1 MKDLLRIALAQLVSV
16 DNVESNF
23 FQIKEILNQVKADH
37 PQMVFFPE
45 NCLYFRIKEGEAIPT
60 FEITDLIFQ
69 ELSSLA
75 LNLNTNLHLGSVPL
89 KINSQVFNSSV
100 MIWSDGKI
108 EATYQKNHLFD
119 IQLTHQN
126 SIKESD
132 VFSHGSEAKI
142 LNFENWKFGQSICYD
157 IRFSELYSYY
167 AHNDVDA
174 LLIPSAFLV
183 KTGQA
188 HWEILNKA
196 RAIENQCYVIS
207 SAQGGVHKSTVHPNL
222 QRETYGNSLVID
234 PWGNEIICLKSGLN
248 SYVTELSKKSIQN
261 VRSQIPMKSQ
271 RKTHF

>member
-1 MKDLLRIALAQLVSV
+1 VNDLLRIAMAQLVSV
-16 DNVESNF
+16 DNVELNF
-23 FQIKEILNQVKADH
+23 NQIKEILNQVKSDI
-37 PQMVFFPE
+37 PRFVFFPE

-60 FEITDLIFQ
+60 FELSDVIFQ
-69 ELSSLA
+69 ELSNLA
-75 LNLNTNLHLGSVPL
+75 QNLRMNLHLGSVPL
-89 KINSQVFNSSV
+89 KINNQVFNSSV

-119 IQLTHQN
+119 IQLTNQN

-132 VFSHGSEAKI
+132 VFSHGTQAQIIHSDD
-142 LNFENWKFGQSICYD
+142 WKFGQSICYD

-167 AHNDVDA
+167 AHNEVDA
-174 LLIPSAFLV
+174 ILIPSAFLV

-188 HWEILNKA
+188 HWDILNKA

-207 SAQGGVHKSTVHPNL
+207 SAQGGTHSSSIHPKL
-222 QRETYGNSLVID
+222 QRETYGHSLIID

-248 SYVTELSKKSIQN
+248 SYVTELSKKSIQT
-261 VRSQIPMKSQ
+261 VRSQIPMKSH